1 MSVRLPWSTA
11 RALCACAA
19 SLALF
24 TSDAESQDNISWQE
38 GPVVGRLGSIAEIR
52 IPHGYSFAGAAGART
67 FLELTENPP
76 SGEELGVLIPHLQEN
91 EDFWFII
98 FDFTE
103 SGYVRD
109 DERDELDADA
119 ILRTIRRGNEEGN
132 RIRRERGWSEVNLIG
147 WSEQPFYDAAT
158 NNLTWATLGESDGQQ
173 GVNYSTRLLGRH
185 GTMNVDLVL
194 APGQLQTVVP
204 EFEQLL
210 QGFSFLEGNR
220 YADWREGDKVAA
232 YGLTALVAGGAGAIA
247 MKSGVLQKLGKF
259 IVLAV
264 LAVLATLKKAVGSIF
279 GRKKDDDGVQTQSA

>member
-147 WSEQPFYDAAT
+147 WSEQPFYDPAT
-158 NNLTWATLGESDGQQ
+158 NNLTWATLGESDGQR
-173 GVNYSTRLLGRH
+173 GVNYSTRLLGRR